1 MLAKITEFFRNLPS
15 KKCSVCGHDIDEQDE
30 CYGNTCSKCLNVKDI

>member
-15 KKCSVCGHDIDEQDE
+15 KKCSKCGHDID
-30 CYGNTCSKCLNVKDI
+30 